1 MHIEF
6 TRTGGFAGIRLTTSV
21 NTQDLAAEQA
31 STLDKLV
38 SDAGFFKLP
47 EQLQSESSARDR
59 FQYALTISSGQQ
71 THSITVND
79 AAAPESLRPLLNYLT
94 TLAMVSKKR

>member
-1 MHIEF
+1 MHIDF
-6 TRTGGFAGIRLTTSV
+6 TRTGGFAGIRLTTTV
-21 NTQDLAAEQA
+21 DTQDLAAEQA

-47 EQLQSESSARDR
+47 EQLQSASPAPDR